1 MQKILSLVW
10 FKIYPPHFG
19 GQKGIALF
27 NRELAKHFEVDCL
40 CSENNEAVADA
51 GCKILPELPV
61 GKSQFINPFAW
72 IRIQKQ
78 TIRKNYSWIILEF
91 PYYGLVG
98 WGLKKPERK
107 LIIHTHNI
115 ETQRFRSFKKPGWN
129 LLRRFEKWSLRQADI
144 IIFKTEADKDFA
156 VSNYGIKAADSYVL
170 PYGIEKPTITKEQ
183 ARQQLEKIYG
193 ISPSEKILV
202 FAGTLDYHPNSIAVR
217 KIVSELV
224 PRLKKLI
231 PEFRI
236 IICGRNTGKALLSPE
251 QSGEHLLF
259 AGFVD
264 DIEAYLAGADAFINT
279 VENVHGIQTKNLDA
293 IAAGT
298 NVVCFEK
305 AAVAIDES
313 LKDVKLFTVK
323 DGDYD
328 AFAETAVKAIT
339 LNFATPLEFFE
350 KNSWEHLVDGFV
362 KFLAKRKEL

>member
-27 NRELAKHFEVDCL
+27 NRELSRYFEVDCL
-40 CSENNEAVADA
+40 CSENNEVVADA
-51 GCKILPELPV
+51 GCHIIPELPTA
-61 GKSQFINPFAW
+61 KSQFINPFAW

-91 PYYGLVG
+91 PYYGFAG
-98 WGLKKPERK
+98 WGLKRPDRK

-115 ETQRFRSFKKPGWN
+115 ETERFKSFRKAGWN
-129 LLRRFEKWSLRQADI
+129 MLRIFERWSLRQADI
-144 IIFKTEADKDFA
+144 IIFKTQSDRDFA
-156 VSNYGIKAADSYVL
+156 VKEYGIIPSKTYIL
-170 PYGIEKPTITKEQ
+170 PYGVEKADLNKAD
-183 ARQQLEKIYG
+183 ARKMLEKNYS
-193 ISPSEKILV
+193 ISPAEKILL
-202 FAGTLDYHPNSIAVR
+202 FAGTLDYLPNTIAVR
-217 KIVSELV
+217 KIIGEVI

-251 QSGEHLLF
+251 QTDEHLVF
-259 AGFVD
+259 AGFVE
-264 DIEAYLAGADAFINT
+264 DIEPSLAGADAFINT

-305 AAVAIDES
+305 AAFAIDP
-313 LKDVKLFTVK
+313 LVRDVKMFVVA
-323 DGDYD
+323 DNDYD
-328 AFAETAVKAIT
+328 AFADTVVKAVN
-339 LNFATPLEFFE
+339 LNFATPQEFYE
-350 KNSWEHLVDGFV
+350 KYSWQNLVKGFV
-362 KFLAKRKEL
+362 NFLETK